1 MLLFGEMNFIL
12 TFASP
17 NRQAMKGK
25 TIQPGMLD
33 RLLKNNAFMV
43 IWCIIAAFGTYF
55 CTYAFRKPFNA
66 GTYEG
71 YMLFGVSYKTILII
85 SQMLGYLVSKY
96 CGIKIIAGLNYGKR
110 ILYIISLVA
119 FSEAALVGF
128 GLTPYPYN
136 FGFLFLNGLP
146 LGLIFGIIFSFLEGR
161 RFTEM
166 LSLGLT
172 INMIMGSGVLKS
184 VYFIIRDALH
194 VGEFW
199 MPAVEGLVFAGPFL
213 LFVWMLSRIPPQSE
227 SDIAQRTK
235 REAMTSGDKRRLLAG
250 FGVGLFAIVAINAL
264 LTMCRDFRDNF
275 MVEVAREIRLSDSMN
290 IFSQIETLLGIVVFI
305 CVGCLSFIRSNKK
318 CFIVQH
324 LMVFTGL
331 IILLGGSWMYSVGEL
346 SPQWWFVMVGY
357 GIFLPYITIQSVY
370 FDRFIALFRTKANAG
385 FLIYLCDSAGY
396 TCSMLI
402 LLYKEFLAGDISFS
416 HVLYL
421 ISIFVPVFSLLL
433 LITAG
438 VFFRN
443 KFIHNQ

>member
-1 MLLFGEMNFIL
+1 MTEQKVYSS
-12 TFASP
+12 T
-17 NRQAMKGK
+17 
-25 TIQPGMLD
+25 LD
-33 RLLKNNAFMV
+33 RLLGKNAFLI

-71 YMLFGVSYKTILII
+71 YVLFGIGYKTVLII

-110 ILYIISLVA
+110 ILYIIALVA
-119 FSEAALVGF
+119 VSELALVGF

-136 FGFLFLNGLP
+136 FVFLFMNGLP

-172 INMIMGSGVLKS
+172 INMIMGSGALKS
-184 VYFIIRDALH
+184 IYFIIRDALH
-194 VGEFW
+194 ISEFW

-213 LFVWMLSRIPPQSE
+213 FFVWMLSRIPPQSH
-227 SDIAQRTK
+227 SDIEQRTK
-235 REAMTSGDKRRLLAG
+235 REAMTGVDKRKLIAG
-250 FGVGLFAIVAINAL
+250 FGIGLFAIVAINAL

-275 MVEVAREIRLSDSMN
+275 MVEVAREINLSDSMN
-290 IFSQIETLLGIVVFI
+290 IFSQIEFLIGIVVFI
-305 CVGCLSFIRSNKK
+305 CVGCLSFIRSNRY
-318 CFIVQH
+318 CFVVQH
-324 LMVFTGL
+324 VMIFAGL
-331 IILLGGSWMYSVGEL
+331 AILLAGSLMYSVGNL
-346 SPQWWFVMVGY
+346 NPQLWFILVGY

-370 FDRFIALFRTKANAG
+370 FDRFIALFKPKANAG
-385 FLIYLCDSAGY
+385 FLIYICDSAGY

-402 LLYKEFLAGDISFS
+402 LLYKEFFAVGISFS
-416 HVLYL
+416 RVLHL
-421 ISIFVPVFSLLL
+421 MSIFVPVICLLF

-438 VFFRN
+438 IFFRK
-443 KFIHNQ
+443 KFRAAPDSIAGKQIRKVIVSNI